1 RIIGNSEPRYRIS
14 INGGLSWK
22 GLDFDVLFQGVGKKD
37 YMPSSYATLFWGWNS
52 RGHSNITEPV
62 LDFWTEENTNAYL
75 PLPLET
81 GGRNGFAKDRAASTR
96 YIQDASYIRLKNL
109 SLGYSLPARLLASVP
124 AIRGLKFYASGE
136 NLMTFTQLW
145 EN

>member
-1 RIIGNSEPRYRIS
+1 
-14 INGGLSWK
+14 
-22 GLDFDVLFQGVGKKD
+22 
-37 YMPSSYATLFWGWNS
+37 
-52 RGHSNITEPV
+52 TEPV

-81 GGRNGFAKDRAASTR
+81 GGRNGFAKDRATSTR
-96 YIQDASYIRLKNL
+96 YIQDASFIRLKNL

-145 EN
+145 ENFDPELADVSGSGRIGDSRAYPLARTISFGVKVQL